1 MSSIEI
7 VPIEDKYIE
16 GILNVSILS
25 FPITWSK
32 DSFEKELTNKYARYM
47 VAVKDG
53 LVVGFAGMWII
64 LDEAHITN
72 IAVHPEYRGFG
83 IGTMLMESLISICKI
98 ENVIGITLE
107 VRVSNQRAINLY
119 KKFGFVEEGIRKAY
133 YEDNKEDALIMWKRN
148 F

>member
-1 MSSIEI
+1 M
-7 VPIEDKYIE
+7 P
-16 GILNVSILS
+16 
-25 FPITWSK
+25 
-32 DSFEKELTNKYARYM
+32 AYM

>member
-47 VAVKDG
+47 VAVKDD

-83 IGTMLMESLISICKI
+83 IGTMLMESLISICKL

>member
-1 MSSIEI
+1 MNSVEI

-16 GILNVSILS
+16 GILNVSMLS

-32 DSFEKELTNKYARYM
+32 DSFERELSNKYARYM

-53 LVVGFAGMWII
+53 VVVGFAGMWII
-64 LDEAHITN
+64 IDEAHITN

-83 IGTMLMESLISICKI
+83 IGAILLDSLLSICRL
-98 ENVIGITLE
+98 ENVTAITLE

-119 KKFGFVEEGIRKAY
+119 KKFGFVEEGIRKSY
-133 YEDNKEDALIMWKRN
+133 YEDNKEDALIMWKRD